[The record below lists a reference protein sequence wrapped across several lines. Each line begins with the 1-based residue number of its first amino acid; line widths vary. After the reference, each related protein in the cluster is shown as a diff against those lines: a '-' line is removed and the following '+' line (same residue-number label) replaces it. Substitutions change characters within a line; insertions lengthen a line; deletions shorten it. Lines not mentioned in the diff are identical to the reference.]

1 MVEIELSITGT
12 WLKDLPMKSP
22 ARCST
27 SSLASSISWSAHL
40 LLFFIFSDFKFS
52 WVSSWWVV
60 SSGNSHYFSRVDTC
74 WFPVLKLKKK
84 NNPQKTKPNPQNTP
98 KKPTKNLKQN
108 QPTKKPPP
116 QTLKKLPWR
125 NFLSDCEEGG
135 KDVDQVQRV
144 TDIKLSSKINLKK
157 NHCPSYFEESG
168 AWKGIVVG
176 LWNLSYQAKQT
187 FFCTLNMS

>member
-12 WLKDLPMKSP
+12 SLKDLPMKSP

-60 SSGNSHYFSRVDTC
+60 SSGNSHSFSRVDTC
-74 WFPVLKLKKK
+74 WFPLLKLKKTQTK
-84 NNPQKTKPNPQNTP
+84 QNKPPKYPKETNKKLETKPNKQKNTP
-98 KKPTKNLKQN
+98 PN
-108 QPTKKPPP
+108 P
-116 QTLKKLPWR
+116 KKLPWK

-168 AWKGIVVG
+168 ACKGIVVG

-187 FFCTLNMS
+187 FFCILNMS

>member
-116 QTLKKLPWR
+116 QTLKNSHGGISCLIVRREEKMWTKSRGWLTSNSLPKSTWR
-125 NFLSDCEEGG
+125 KTTVLHILRNLEHGKELLSDFGIW
-135 KDVDQVQRV
+135 V
-144 TDIKLSSKINLKK
+144 TKQSKLSSVL
-157 NHCPSYFEESG
+157 
-168 AWKGIVVG
+168 
-176 LWNLSYQAKQT
+176 
-187 FFCTLNMS
+187 